1 MSKINFIVKRWKK
14 ITPKWDNE
22 ELSEYIEY
30 LHGLSSKRINE
41 IYNNQV
47 YLASEKCDR
56 EVQALTDRLYNNGM
70 LDVDNMQPENA
81 LD

>member
-1 MSKINFIVKRWKK
+1 MTKINYIIRRWKK
-14 ITPKWDNE
+14 ITPKWDSE
-22 ELSEYIEY
+22 ELDEYIEY

-47 YLASEKCDR
+47 YLASEKCER
-56 EVQALTDRLYNNGM
+56 EVRALTDRLYNNGM
-70 LDVDNMQPENA
+70 FDVDNMKPENA